1 MNEESKLKRRMLEK
15 QQQLYQQQMMQQAA
29 GQQHAINQQ
38 LEMLKMIMTEILEPK
53 ARERLNNLKMVKPD
67 VATQVEIY
75 LAQAY
80 QSGQLQQKITEEQ
93 LIAILS
99 QIEGKHSFKITR
111 K

>member
-1 MNEESKLKRRMLEK
+1 MDSEEQLKKKMIER
-15 QQQLYQQQMMQQAA
+15 QQQQIMQQAA
-29 GQQHAINQQ
+29 VQQQAINQQ
-38 LEMLKMIMTEILEPK
+38 MEMLKMIMTEVLEPK
-53 ARERLNNLKMVKPD
+53 ARERLNNLKMIKPD

-80 QSGQLQQKITEEQ
+80 QSGQLQRKITEEQ

-99 QIEGKHSFKITR
+99 QIEGNPSFKITR